1 MTRHDYGLKDD
12 DSGRHDFDAGFL
24 CGTKYGYLT
33 SLRAAGVPAAM
44 ITSLELTAQWLEHG
58 HDPKAAAAEIRAC
71 LAKLDATAA
80 GGSDEVQRELRN
92 DVLFGNHDALDAG
105 ANALDRLGANSEAAG
120 VRAVAHE
127 LRLVASSV
135 ARAATAAASPASGDA
150 ERPS

>member
-1 MTRHDYGLKDD
+1 MARRDYGLTDS

-24 CGTKYGYLT
+24 YGMKYGHL
-33 SLRAAGVPAAM
+33 AAGVPVAM
-44 ITSLELTAQWLEHG
+44 ITALECTAQWLEHG

-71 LAKLDATAA
+71 LAKIDASAA
-80 GGSDEVQRELRN
+80 GGSDDVQRELRN

-105 ANALDRLGANSEAAG
+105 ANALDRLGASSEAAG
-120 VRAVAHE
+120 VRVVAHE

-135 ARAATAAASPASGDA
+135 ARAATAAAGPASGDA